1 MFKATL
7 EATMS
12 EEIHEEMAEILN
24 EETQTTETAE
34 SSPAS
39 EEAPKEEAQ
48 EETLEERLERIEKEN
63 ESLNRGRESMKK
75 RIDKITA
82 QKYDVEGKYKQ
93 ELETYQQRLKEYT
106 GEELTPQNEPVQNQ
120 APTREQLKAEI
131 RHEEEVEK
139 LKANTEVMG
148 LFQQRAESQSN
159 PFVNNPL
166 IDQVVRNVG
175 FPLDIVETIL
185 KDDDLCDDLSG
196 TEDPYRITKLLTK
209 AQVRHELANASQED
223 VPSKPK
229 RVAKKPPAKPSG
241 ASGNRADVKNMS
253 TEQYALQRR
262 KRLYGV

>member
-1 MFKATL
+1 
-7 EATMS
+7 MS
-12 EEIHEEMAEILN
+12 EEIHDEMAEILT

-34 SSPAS
+34 SSPAQAEQPEQS
-39 EEAPKEEAQ
+39 E

-63 ESLNRGRESMKK
+63 EALARGRESMKK

-93 ELETYQQRLKEYT
+93 ELEAYQQRLKEYT
-106 GEELTPQNEPVQNQ
+106 GEELTPQSEPVQNQ

-139 LKANTEVMG
+139 LKANAEVMS

-175 FPLDIVETIL
+175 FPLEIVETIL

-196 TEDPYRITKLLTK
+196 TENPYRITKLLTE

-229 RVAKKPPAKPSG
+229 RNAKKPPAKPSG
-241 ASGNRADVKNMS
+241 ASGNRVDVKNMS
-253 TEQYALQRR
+253 PEQYALYRR
-262 KRLYGV
+262 KQKYGV

>member
-1 MFKATL
+1 
-7 EATMS
+7 MS
-12 EEIHEEMAEILN
+12 EEIHDEMAEILT

-34 SSPAS
+34 SSPAQAEQPEQS
-39 EEAPKEEAQ
+39 E

-63 ESLNRGRESMKK
+63 EALARGRESMKK

-93 ELETYQQRLKEYT
+93 ELEAYQQRLKEYT
-106 GEELTPQNEPVQNQ
+106 GEELTPQSEPVQNQ

-139 LKANTEVMG
+139 LKANAEVMS

-175 FPLDIVETIL
+175 FPLEIVETIL

-229 RVAKKPPAKPSG
+229 RNAKKPPAKPSG
-241 ASGNRADVKNMS
+241 ASGNRADVKSMS
-253 TEQYALQRR
+253 PEEYALRRR

>member
-1 MFKATL
+1 
-7 EATMS
+7 MS
-12 EEIHEEMAEILN
+12 EEIHDEMAEILT

-34 SSPAS
+34 SSPAQS
-39 EEAPKEEAQ
+39 EQPEQSE

-63 ESLNRGRESMKK
+63 EALARGRESMKK

-93 ELETYQQRLKEYT
+93 ELEAYQQRLKEYT
-106 GEELTPQNEPVQNQ
+106 GEELTPQSEPVQNQ

-139 LKANTEVMG
+139 LKANAEVMS

-175 FPLDIVETIL
+175 FPLEIVETIL

-229 RVAKKPPAKPSG
+229 RNAKKPPAKPSG

-253 TEQYALQRR
+253 TEQYALRRR

>member
-1 MFKATL
+1 
-7 EATMS
+7 MS
-12 EEIHEEMAEILN
+12 EEIHDEMAEILT

-34 SSPAS
+34 SSPAQA
-39 EEAPKEEAQ
+39 EQPEQYE

-63 ESLNRGRESMKK
+63 EALARGRESMKK

-93 ELETYQQRLKEYT
+93 ELEAYQQRLKEYT
-106 GEELTPQNEPVQNQ
+106 GEELTPQSEPVQNQ

-139 LKANTEVMG
+139 LKANAEVMS

-175 FPLDIVETIL
+175 FPLEIVETIL

-229 RVAKKPPAKPSG
+229 RNAKKPPAKPSG

-253 TEQYALQRR
+253 TEEYALRRR

>member
-1 MFKATL
+1 
-7 EATMS
+7 MS
-12 EEIHEEMAEILN
+12 EEIHDEMAEILT

-34 SSPAS
+34 SSPAQAEQPEQS
-39 EEAPKEEAQ
+39 E

-63 ESLNRGRESMKK
+63 EALARGRESMKK

-93 ELETYQQRLKEYT
+93 ELEAYQQRLKEYT
-106 GEELTPQNEPVQNQ
+106 GEELTPQSEPVQNQ

-139 LKANTEVMG
+139 LKANAEVMS

-175 FPLDIVETIL
+175 FPLEIVETIL

-196 TEDPYRITKLLTK
+196 TENPYRITKLLTE

-229 RVAKKPPAKPSG
+229 RNAKKPPAKPSG

-253 TEQYALQRR
+253 TEQYALRRR

>member
-1 MFKATL
+1 
-7 EATMS
+7 MS
-12 EEIHEEMAEILN
+12 EEIHDEMAEILT

-34 SSPAS
+34 SSPAQAEQPEQS
-39 EEAPKEEAQ
+39 E

-63 ESLNRGRESMKK
+63 EALARGRESMKK

-93 ELETYQQRLKEYT
+93 ELEAYQQRLKEYT
-106 GEELTPQNEPVQNQ
+106 GEELTPQSEPVQNQ

-139 LKANTEVMG
+139 LKANAEVMS

-175 FPLDIVETIL
+175 FPLEIVETIL

-229 RVAKKPPAKPSG
+229 RNAKKPPAKPSG

-253 TEQYALQRR
+253 TEEYALRRR

>member
-1 MFKATL
+1 
-7 EATMS
+7 MS
-12 EEIHEEMAEILN
+12 EEIHDEMAEILT

-34 SSPAS
+34 SSPAQAEQPEQS
-39 EEAPKEEAQ
+39 E

-63 ESLNRGRESMKK
+63 EALARGRESMKK

-93 ELETYQQRLKEYT
+93 ELEAYQQRLKEYT
-106 GEELTPQNEPVQNQ
+106 GEELTPQSEPVQNQ

-139 LKANTEVMG
+139 LKANAEVMS

-175 FPLDIVETIL
+175 FPLEIVETIL

-229 RVAKKPPAKPSG
+229 RNAKKPPAKPSG
-241 ASGNRADVKNMS
+241 ASGNRVDVKNMS
-253 TEQYALQRR
+253 PEQYALYRR
-262 KRLYGV
+262 KQKYGV

>member
-1 MFKATL
+1 
-7 EATMS
+7 MS
-12 EEIHEEMAEILN
+12 EEIHDEMAEILT

-34 SSPAS
+34 SSPAQAEQPEQS
-39 EEAPKEEAQ
+39 E

-63 ESLNRGRESMKK
+63 EALARGRESMKK

-93 ELETYQQRLKEYT
+93 ELEAYQQRLKEYT
-106 GEELTPQNEPVQNQ
+106 GEELTPQSEPVQNQ

-139 LKANTEVMG
+139 LKANAEVMS

-175 FPLDIVETIL
+175 FPLEIVETIL

-196 TEDPYRITKLLTK
+196 TEDPYRITKLLTE

-229 RVAKKPPAKPSG
+229 RNAKKPPAKPSG
-241 ASGNRADVKNMS
+241 ASGNRVDVKNMS
-253 TEQYALQRR
+253 PEQYALYRR
-262 KRLYGV
+262 KQKYGV

>member
-1 MFKATL
+1 
-7 EATMS
+7 MS
-12 EEIHEEMAEILN
+12 EEIHDEMAEILT

-34 SSPAS
+34 SSPAQAEQPEQS
-39 EEAPKEEAQ
+39 E

-63 ESLNRGRESMKK
+63 EALARGRESMKK

-93 ELETYQQRLKEYT
+93 ELEAYQQRLKEYT
-106 GEELTPQNEPVQNQ
+106 GEELTPQSEPVQNQ

-139 LKANTEVMG
+139 LKANAEVMS

-175 FPLDIVETIL
+175 FPLEIVETIL

-229 RVAKKPPAKPSG
+229 RNAKKPPAKPSG
-241 ASGNRADVKNMS
+241 ASGNRVDVKNMS
-253 TEQYALQRR
+253 TEEYALRRR

>member
-1 MFKATL
+1 
-7 EATMS
+7 MS
-12 EEIHEEMAEILN
+12 EEIHDEMAEILT

-34 SSPAS
+34 SSPAQAEQPEQS
-39 EEAPKEEAQ
+39 E

-63 ESLNRGRESMKK
+63 EALARGRESMKK

-93 ELETYQQRLKEYT
+93 ELEAYQQRLKEYT
-106 GEELTPQNEPVQNQ
+106 GEEPTPQSEPVQNQ

-139 LKANTEVMG
+139 LKANAEVMS

-175 FPLDIVETIL
+175 FPLEIVETIL

-229 RVAKKPPAKPSG
+229 RNAKKPPAKPSG
-241 ASGNRADVKNMS
+241 ASGNRVDVKNMS
-253 TEQYALQRR
+253 PEQYALYRR
-262 KRLYGV
+262 KQKYGV

>member
-1 MFKATL
+1 
-7 EATMS
+7 MS
-12 EEIHEEMAEILN
+12 EEIHDEMAEILT

-34 SSPAS
+34 SSPAQAEQPEQS
-39 EEAPKEEAQ
+39 E

-63 ESLNRGRESMKK
+63 EALARGRESMKK

-93 ELETYQQRLKEYT
+93 ELEAYQQRLKEYT
-106 GEELTPQNEPVQNQ
+106 GEELTPQSEPVQNQ

-139 LKANTEVMG
+139 LKANAEVMS

-175 FPLDIVETIL
+175 FPLEIVETIL

-209 AQVRHELANASQED
+209 AQAKHELANASQED

-229 RVAKKPPAKPSG
+229 RNAKKPPAKPSG
-241 ASGNRADVKNMS
+241 ASGNRADVKSMS
-253 TEQYALQRR
+253 TEEYALRRR

>member
-1 MFKATL
+1 
-7 EATMS
+7 MS
-12 EEIHEEMAEILN
+12 EEIHDEMAEILT

-34 SSPAS
+34 SSPAQAEQPEQS
-39 EEAPKEEAQ
+39 E

-63 ESLNRGRESMKK
+63 EALARGRESMKK

-93 ELETYQQRLKEYT
+93 ELEVYQQRLKEYT
-106 GEELTPQNEPVQNQ
+106 GEELTPQSEPVQNQ

-139 LKANTEVMG
+139 LKANAEVMS

-175 FPLDIVETIL
+175 FPLEIVETIL

-229 RVAKKPPAKPSG
+229 RNAKKPPAKPSG

-253 TEQYALQRR
+253 TEEYALRRR

>member
-1 MFKATL
+1 
-7 EATMS
+7 MS
-12 EEIHEEMAEILN
+12 EEIHDEMAEILT

-34 SSPAS
+34 SSPAQAEQPEQS
-39 EEAPKEEAQ
+39 E

-63 ESLNRGRESMKK
+63 EALARGRESMKK

-93 ELETYQQRLKEYT
+93 ELATYQQRLKEYT
-106 GEELTPQNEPVQNQ
+106 GEELTPQSEPVQNQ

-139 LKANTEVMG
+139 LKANAEVMS

-175 FPLDIVETIL
+175 FPLEIVETIL

-229 RVAKKPPAKPSG
+229 RNAKKPPAKPSG

-253 TEQYALQRR
+253 TEEYALRRR